1 MLIACT
7 TLSFFGGDMKVV
19 FELSVDT
26 DEEMGLDS
34 VAVIQSALEEAIHDS
49 IPAGISTNFKVISAP
64 PLEEDE

>member
-1 MLIACT
+1 
-7 TLSFFGGDMKVV
+7 MKVV